1 MKQGLSTMRQYQGK
15 PMKVKTTY
23 FKLNNKY
30 GDATV
35 KEVLKPIEEI
45 TCKERVKQHQLRHPN
60 DKNQKKTK
68 GVFWGKRGYKDDI
81 LDEFYETHVYT
92 FIDTDLNQG
101 WVYIG
106 GEEE

>member
-1 MKQGLSTMRQYQGK
+1 MKYN
-15 PMKVKTTY
+15 TT
-23 FKLNNKY
+23 FKEVRNKY
-30 GDATV
+30 GDV
-35 KEVLKPIEEI
+35 SIVEVRIPQGKITLKQRQADH
-45 TCKERVKQHQLRHPN
+45 KRRHPN

-81 LDEFYETHVYT
+81 LDEFYDTHAYT